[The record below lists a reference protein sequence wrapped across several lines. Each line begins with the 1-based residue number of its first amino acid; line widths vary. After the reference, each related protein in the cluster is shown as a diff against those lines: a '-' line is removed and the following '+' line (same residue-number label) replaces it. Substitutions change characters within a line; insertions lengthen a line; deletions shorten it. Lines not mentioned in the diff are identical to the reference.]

1 MSLNK
6 EQFDQLYYQ
15 YHQSVFLNIRKY
27 IKDNDIAQDVLQ
39 EVFVSLWENKDNLSY
54 ERNIA
59 GWLFVVSSNK
69 AISYFKKHINKNL
82 FLSIDA
88 SEIADF
94 SLDESEELASQIY
107 DIQWSILEKA
117 IDDLPQK
124 RREVFCLCK
133 LQGYSYTDVASQL
146 GISIESVKD
155 YIKKSNKSIIRYI
168 EEHYNRDETLIQGL
182 LLILL
187 MGCSF

>member
-39 EVFVSLWENKDNLSY
+39 EVFVSLWENKDNISY

>member
-6 EQFDQLYYQ
+6 EKFDQLYYQ